1 LWQGACA
8 GGARACGRAIG
19 AIAPGHRA
27 DFITLDTDHPALVGR
42 GGAEAVDSAI
52 FAANALPLRDVVVG
66 GRSVVRDGRHSAR
79 DSVRG
84 RFAAVMRR
92 LLSAA

>member
-42 GGAEAVDSAI
+42 SGAEAVDSAI
-52 FAANALPLRDVVVG
+52 FAANAMPLRDAVVG
-66 GRSVVRDGRHSAR
+66 GRRVVAEGRHVAR
-79 DSVRG
+79 DSVRT
-84 RFAAVMRR
+84 RFAGVMRR
-92 LLSAA
+92 LLAAE